1 MNKLEIAIRLI
12 REVIPIGFAITGTL
26 FAGAV
31 MLSDLPP
38 AEKAQLAG
46 TSFSVALTA
55 AAGISRSPS
64 DYP

>member
-1 MNKLEIAIRLI
+1 MNKLEVAIKLI
-12 REVIPIGFAITGTL
+12 RELVPFAFAVTGTL

-46 TSFSVALTA
+46 TSFSVSLTA